1 MGMLPQWHGWQ
12 PLGSK
17 RARPN
22 SPQYQTV
29 SAQPSTPSVRT
40 ASRAPESTLTPR
52 ESGSAKQ
59 TGSRGSAGGQG
70 SSPTG
75 GELSRAVQSS
85 VPRLRGSS
93 LPGSGREMPRAGV
106 GGAGNQRPGRDPPR
120 RPPPVSA
127 AGGERRAAV
136 PGPRRGAARS
146 GLILS
151 LTPASRPK
159 CAFQR
164 VCGRALKRRPG
175 CVDANV
181 WDETFVLSPSFPPFP
196 KS

>member
-1 MGMLPQWHGWQ
+1 MGMLPPCWQ
-12 PLGSK
+12 HLGSK

-22 SPQYQTV
+22 SPQYQIV
-29 SAQPSTPSVRT
+29 SAQPSTRSVRM

-52 ESGSAKQ
+52 ESGSARQ
-59 TGSRGSAGGQG
+59 SRSRGSAGGRG
-70 SSPTG
+70 ASPAG
-75 GELSRAVQSS
+75 GALSRAVPST
-85 VPRLRGSS
+85 VPRLRGWALAGSS
-93 LPGSGREMPRAGV
+93 REMPRVGV

-127 AGGERRAAV
+127 AGGERTVAV
-136 PGPRRGAARS
+136 PSPRRGAARS
-146 GLILS
+146 GLIRN
-151 LTPASRPK
+151 LTPASRPE

-164 VCGRALKRRPG
+164 VWGRALKRWPG

-181 WDETFVLSPSFPPFP
+181 WDETFVLSPSFPPFL